1 MYKITFFFILCLSFI
16 KNQAQELSVP
26 FEVLDG
32 LPIVNVTVDGKNHQ
46 FLFDTGASMT
56 VINSEA
62 FPNLATSKT
71 IDNVGGIS
79 GERKSMK
86 AVKFSFNFLNK
97 KFENKEV
104 LYTDLSISTKVS
116 CENLV
121 LCGIIGR
128 DIMENYIV
136 EINPDSKKIV
146 FHTPSDFNENQLKD
160 YTKIK
165 LQKNRPMLAIKI
177 GGQTR
182 YVLFDTGNSGGLSTT
197 DYKLEKYIEK
207 TQHTAYLSKGSKFG
221 IHGTNNEEDL
231 HHKIYNAE
239 LQIGNLTVNNQ
250 AVETSKKDFNNMGFR
265 FSRQFISYLD
275 LKGQTLY
282 IKKVNQFTQSFEESV
297 IGNIGF
303 STKYDIE
310 KEQNIIINLS
320 TKHNKLALG
329 DTLISINGE
338 APPANNCEIYSFL
351 RKFIGSKM
359 KVIVQRG
366 NEIKEIE
373 IAEPA

>member
-1 MYKITFFFILCLSFI
+1 MYKITFLFILFLSFI
-16 KNQAQELSVP
+16 KNQAQESSVP

-32 LPIVNVTVDGKNHQ
+32 LPIVNVRIDGKNHQ

-62 FPNLATSKT
+62 FPNLTTSKT

-104 LYTDLSISTKVS
+104 LYADLSITTKVS

-128 DIMENYIV
+128 DIMENYII
-136 EINPDSKKIV
+136 EINPDTKKIV

-160 YTKIK
+160 YTKLK
-165 LQKNRPMLAIKI
+165 LQKNRPVLPIKI
-177 GGQTR
+177 GGQTI
-182 YVLFDTGNSGGLSTT
+182 YVLFDTGNSGGLSIT

-239 LQIGNLTVNNQ
+239 LQIGNITVNNQ
-250 AVETSKKDFNNMGFR
+250 TVETSKKDFNNMGFR
-265 FSRQFISYLD
+265 FSKQFISYLD
-275 LKGQTLY
+275 LKNQTIY
-282 IKKVNQFTQSFEESV
+282 IKKVNQFTQNFGDSV

-303 STKYDIE
+303 STKYDLE
-310 KEQNIIINLS
+310 KKKNIIINLS
-320 TKHNKLALG
+320 TKQNKLALG

-338 APPANNCEIYSFL
+338 TLPTNNCEIHLFL
-351 RKFIGSKM
+351 KKFIGQKM
-359 KVIVQRG
+359 KLVIQRG
-366 NEIKEIE
+366 NETKEIE
-373 IAEPA
+373 IESA